1 MSLSTHTAQTIVNTA
16 IFYKYK
22 ISSQSKIIYITVLMV
37 VAGILAALPFIK
49 VQISV
54 RSTAGYLQP
63 AVEKQQLYAPITG
76 RITQLMIKDN
86 QKIKQGDTLLL
97 MDASA
102 PKMQNNILQTQLSQ
116 LNQNLQ
122 DVNRIIQAL
131 NQNANIKISDLQTGQ
146 YQASWQ
152 QYVQELKNNHLAK
165 EQAERT
171 YKRYEILYHN
181 KVLTAAE
188 FEKYKLEM
196 EQAQSNWVLVEKNY
210 KSRCQAD
217 ANKYQNDLREFQ
229 KMEKNYSEQEKQLVL
244 RAPVSGSI
252 QNMGSLHAG
261 AYLIGSQKVAEISP
275 EGSLLAYCYIK
286 PSEIGLI
293 HSGQDARFQID
304 AFNYNQWG
312 LLTGKII
319 DISDDILVFNN
330 QPFFKIKCSL
340 DKNYLQLKNGYK
352 GYLKKG
358 MSLSARFT
366 VAERSLYQLLYDK
379 VDDWINPKQTS
390 SSSQKALNVPQE

>member
-1 MSLSTHTAQTIVNTA
+1 MPLSSHTAETIVNTA
-16 IFYKYK
+16 IAYKYK
-22 ISSQSKIIYITVLMV
+22 ISTQSKVIYLTVLVV
-37 VAGILAALPFIK
+37 VAGALAALPFLK

-54 RSTAGYLQP
+54 RSAVGYLQP

-76 RITQLMIKDN
+76 RITQLMVRDN
-86 QKIKQGDTLLL
+86 QKIKQGDTLFL
-97 MDASA
+97 MDASV
-102 PKMQNNILQTQLSQ
+102 PKMQNDILQKQLLQ

-122 DVNRIIQAL
+122 DVNRIIRAL
-131 NQNANIKISDLQTGQ
+131 DQNMNVSIADLQTGQ

-152 QYVQELKNNHLAK
+152 QYAQELKNSYLAK
-165 EQAERT
+165 DQTERT
-171 YKRYEILYHN
+171 YKRYEALYHN
-181 KVLTAAE
+181 KVLTAVE

-196 EQAQSNWVLVEKNY
+196 EQAKSNFALVEKNY
-210 KSRCQAD
+210 KSKCQSD

-229 KMEKNYSEQEKQLVL
+229 KMQGSYNEQEKQLVL

-261 AYLIGSQKVAEISP
+261 AYVIGSQKVAEISP

-293 HSGQDARFQID
+293 HQEQDARFQID

-312 LLTGKII
+312 LLTGKIL

-330 QPFFKIKCSL
+330 QPFFKVKCSL

-358 MSLSARFT
+358 MSLNARFA

-379 VDDWINPKQTS
+379 VDNWVNPKQTQS
-390 SSSQKALNVPQE
+390 SSPKAPQE